1 MDFREMKATAAQR
14 LAEARDEKKIALIFG
29 GITVGASLLVAVVNY
44 CLGLEIG
51 KTGGLSNFG
60 LRSILSA
67 VQTVL
72 PIVQMF
78 VLLCLELGYT
88 AAMLRI
94 SRGQYTSPQTL
105 RAGLQRFGP
114 LLRSLLLQ
122 SLIYIGVGMLSS
134 YLAMQIY
141 LLTPL
146 SKGFVEAAASLMTS
160 TDIEAAILMAD
171 EATQLALL
179 KSLAPMYV
187 LMLVIFGILAIP
199 ISYQYRM
206 VNFVLLDKPGIGAV
220 RALRESKTMMRRNR
234 VTLFRLDLS
243 FWWYHGLTV
252 LASAVCYGDAILALL
267 GLELPWSGDVSYFL
281 FYGLYLVATLAM
293 VYFLRNRVDVTYALA
308 YEALRPKEKE
318 TSGVVLGNIFN
329 M

>member
-29 GITVGASLLVAVVNY
+29 GITVGASLLVTVVNY

-134 YLAMQIY
+134 YLAMQSY

-146 SKGFVEAAASLMTS
+146 SKGFVEAAAS
-160 TDIEAAILMAD
+160 
-171 EATQLALL
+171 
-179 KSLAPMYV
+179 
-187 LMLVIFGILAIP
+187 
-199 ISYQYRM
+199 
-206 VNFVLLDKPGIGAV
+206 
-220 RALRESKTMMRRNR
+220 
-234 VTLFRLDLS
+234 
-243 FWWYHGLTV
+243 
-252 LASAVCYGDAILALL
+252 
-267 GLELPWSGDVSYFL
+267 
-281 FYGLYLVATLAM
+281 
-293 VYFLRNRVDVTYALA
+293 
-308 YEALRPKEKE
+308 
-318 TSGVVLGNIFN
+318 
-329 M
+329 